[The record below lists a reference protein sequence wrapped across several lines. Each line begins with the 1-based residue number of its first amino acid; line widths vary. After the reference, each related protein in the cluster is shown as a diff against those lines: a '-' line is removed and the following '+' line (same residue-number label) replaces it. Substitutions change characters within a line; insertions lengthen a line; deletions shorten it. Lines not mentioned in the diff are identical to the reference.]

1 MVEIYT
7 PCQTFDI
14 SEGFLAYLQRGWY
27 EVFLYLK
34 EIGVGEIADIEV
46 MEITLLDDDEMS
58 RLHEEFLQDP
68 KTTDVITFEHGELL
82 VGVEVAKRQALE
94 FGNTFERELA
104 LYGIHGM
111 LHLAGYDDRRK
122 DEFEM
127 MKLRQE
133 EILELFFPLELEG

>member
-7 PCQTFDI
+7 PCKALDI
-14 SEGFLAYLQRGWY
+14 EEGFLADLQRGWD
-27 EVFLYLK
+27 EIFLYLK
-34 EIGVGEIADIEV
+34 EIGVGEIADVEA

-82 VGVEVAKRQALE
+82 IGVEVAKRQALE
-94 FGNTFERELA
+94 YGNTFERELA

-111 LHLAGYDDRRK
+111 LHLAGYDDRSK
-122 DEFEM
+122 DEFEV
-127 MKLRQE
+127 MKMRQE
-133 EILELFFPLELEG
+133 EILELFFPLE

>member
-1 MVEIYT
+1 MA
-7 PCQTFDI
+7 D
-14 SEGFLAYLQRGWY
+14 LQRGWD

-34 EIGVGEIADIEV
+34 EIGVGEIADVEA

-82 VGVEVAKRQALE
+82 IGVEVAKRQALE
-94 FGNTFERELA
+94 YGNTFERELA

-111 LHLAGYDDRRK
+111 LHLAGYDDRSK
-122 DEFEM
+122 DEFEL
-127 MKLRQE
+127 MKMRQE
-133 EILELFFPLELEG
+133 EILELFFPLE